1 MRTLW
6 PFALCT
12 LACASKA
19 YVGEVPK
26 GWLCPLGKF
35 TTVGKTNKITI
46 GLTCRN
52 CPVGKY
58 QAHASPLPCK
68 YCPQGRLSA
77 RGSTDCYLK
86 RHFKFKMPRLPCPRV
101 CCEGN
106 EHVVLESAAI
116 FCKKIMH
123 GWLQGMKQKVESQ
136 FTQRLFF
143 QGVEFF
149 RDEYLLMPFFRSG
162 IVAAKQLYK
171 QARRYAKISDDLT
184 VPAETMLH
192 LCDNRIH
199 LCTSLATIVQRIE
212 PYYCSFFDC
221 HKQQAKQ
228 TLSLKTR
235 STKAPVI
242 TGGVEEVPI
251 GHMEPLVPEP
261 RPAPTPVPTPQ
272 TPKPTPAPVAA
283 PTPVPTPRV
292 TSAPTP
298 RVTIAPREDAS
309 NLIIPKGTTC
319 QGDKCECRP
328 NSGCNTCWECC
339 NEDIA
344 KNAAVSSGTVVTK
357 SPSGHQMMIYSCI
370 QCVAFACNQFLQSP
384 TPAPTPDYT
393 IIPGHN

>member
-1 MRTLW
+1 MTTEALVRTLW
-6 PFALCT
+6 PFALCV
-12 LACASKA
+12 LACATKA

-26 GWLCPLGKF
+26 GWSCPSGKF
-35 TTVGKTNKITI
+35 TDVGKTNKITI

-58 QAHASPLPCK
+58 QVHASPLPCK
-68 YCPQGRLSA
+68 YCPQGRFSA
-77 RGSTDCYLK
+77 RGSKDCYRK
-86 RHFKFKMPRLPCPRV
+86 RHFKFKMPRLPCPAGRFRPKELGPGNTLHGGCTACPAGRFGARKGLTDAFCTGTCRAGRYGSGGSTSSV
-101 CCEGN
+101 C
-106 EHVVLESAAI
+106 
-116 FCKKIMH
+116 
-123 GWLQGMKQKVESQ
+123 
-136 FTQRLFF
+136 
-143 QGVEFF
+143 
-149 RDEYLLMPFFRSG
+149 
-162 IVAAKQLYK
+162 
-171 QARRYAKISDDLT
+171 
-184 VPAETMLH
+184 
-192 LCDNRIH
+192 
-199 LCTSLATIVQRIE
+199 
-212 PYYCSFFDC
+212 
-221 HKQQAKQ
+221 
-228 TLSLKTR
+228 
-235 STKAPVI
+235 

-328 NSGCNTCWECC
+328 NAGCNTCWECC